1 MDLCGKNVRELK
13 KSTKEDCFTIVTSL
27 WLMKKMIL
35 ALKFLHRLGWIHRYA
50 NLINYKRMK
59 R

>member
-1 MDLCGKNVRELK
+1 MDLCGKNIRELK

-35 ALKFLHRLGWIHRYA
+35 ALKFLHRLGWIHR
-50 NLINYKRMK
+50 
-59 R
+59 